1 MQITKSKKGVLS
13 LGDVQGA
20 VISLVVIGIVLTI
33 SLLVMAELEGQSTAG
48 TFARN
53 ATTEA
58 EEGLDTVAS
67 FQSIFGIVVAAA
79 VVLGLVALFR

>member
-1 MQITKSKKGVLS
+1 MFKMKNKRGVLS

-20 VISLVVIGIVLTI
+20 VITLVIIGIVLTI
-33 SLLVMAELEGQSTAG
+33 SLLVMAELSTQSTAG
-48 TFARN
+48 SFARN

-58 EEGLDTVAS
+58 EQGIGTVAD
-67 FQSIFGIVVAAA
+67 FQSIFGIVIAAA